1 MPSVLY
7 SFDPQHLTAPPDS
20 AAGTHLATLWVPE
33 LSLEWDQLPAG
44 WDVEQRLSRMTRW
57 VLDADA
63 LGVRYAMRLP
73 GVPVPPDAGPA
84 HRAHCLELLAT
95 WGLRDA
101 PPAVAR

>member
-1 MPSVLY
+1 MAR
-7 SFDPQHLTAPPDS
+7 TASEDLIVRQYE
-20 AAGTHLATLWVPE
+20 GGDLGE